1 MSNRKRKIRS
11 GFTMVELMAMLI
23 IIGLLAAVVATN
35 VIGKID
41 KARVTTTK
49 SSLKVLH
56 SAVLNFYIDTGYY
69 PSEEAGLDDL
79 VIEPG
84 DITGWQ
90 KGGYLQTKE
99 VPKDAWNEEFHYE
112 LAPDEE
118 TPFVIYSYGA
128 DKEEGGEGHNKD
140 LYSDDAD

>member
-1 MSNRKRKIRS
+1 
-11 GFTMVELMAMLI
+11 MAMLI

-41 KARVTTTK
+41 KAKVTTTK

-69 PSEEAGLDDL
+69 PSDEEGLEAL
-79 VIEPG
+79 VVEPP

-90 KGGYLQTKE
+90 KGGYLQTKT
-99 VPKDAWNEEFHYE
+99 VPKDAWGEEFHYE
-112 LAPDEE
+112 VSPDEE

-128 DKEEGGEGHNKD
+128 DKEEGGDDFDAD
-140 LYSDDAD
+140 LYSYDAD